1 MKILRRPVKAVF
13 VITSLIIVA
22 TLLAAYCSTFISPV
36 NFPLAAFFGLAYP
49 VFFWLNISVL
59 VFWALKRSRWFW
71 PVFIVLLLGAPIHLR
86 VFQLNVFNTK
96 PKSERYLKV
105 MSYNVQLFNWYN
117 WRDNIKLRNQ
127 MFNQLNTNEA
137 DIFCFQEFFHST
149 EGNRFITRDTLVQFL
164 EAKHVHDAYTHEM
177 YEVQF
182 YGIATF
188 SKYPFINKGIIEF
201 PNDKNNICIW
211 SDIVVEGDTMRIYNA
226 HLCSVRLSEDDYQ
239 FIDDINEKPGVF
251 EKSKAGI
258 IYRRLKSAYV
268 KRAWQSQLV
277 KDHMQKCPYPI
288 IFCGDFNDTPVSY
301 TYSVF
306 NGFLNDAFRNGG
318 SGMGTTHI
326 GNIPFLRID
335 YIFTS
340 PGLVTTDY
348 QRLPE
353 ELSDHHAIQCKVW
366 Y

>member
-1 MKILRRPVKAVF
+1 MKILRRPVKAIF
-13 VITSLIIVA
+13 VIASLMLILL
-22 TLLAAYCSTFISPV
+22 LLASYSSTLFSPAD
-36 NFPLAAFFGLAYP
+36 FPIAAFFGLAYP
-49 VFFWLNISVL
+49 VIFWLNIGAL
-59 VFWALKRSRWFW
+59 GFWALKRSRWFW
-71 PVFIVLLLGAPIHLR
+71 PVFIVLLIGSPIHLR
-86 VFQLNVFNTK
+86 VFQLNIFNSK
-96 PKSERYLKV
+96 PQSERHLKV

-127 MFNQLNTNEA
+127 MFDQLKANEA

-149 EGNRFITRDTLVQFL
+149 EENRFITRDTIVKFL
-164 EAKHVHDAYTHEM
+164 DTKHVHDAYTHEM

-188 SKYPFINKGIIEF
+188 SKYPFIKKGIIEF

-226 HLCSVRLSEDDYQ
+226 HLCSIRLSEDDYQ
-239 FIDDINEKPGVF
+239 FIEDVNAAPGVF

-258 IYRRLKSAYV
+258 IYRRLKNAYV

-277 KDHMQKCPYPI
+277 EEHMLNCPYPI

-306 NGFLNDAFRNGG
+306 NRFLNDAFRNGG

-335 YIFTS
+335 YIFTT
-340 PGLVTTDY
+340 PELVSTDY
-348 QRLPE
+348 KRLPE